1 MTPLKFS
8 QHVGRDFL
16 PSVFLG
22 GEGRERAVRQTAAE
36 IREAHLLM
44 LSKISLAERS
54 TFVTRR
60 CLELWVISD
69 SVNHQEKNQA
79 GQKNATKRVRN
90 DHARAREPPEGER
103 ERERRIAWATA
114 VAYVHAMDS
123 GSFFPAR
130 QFSGYATCLKIPTNL
145 KLVST

>member
-103 ERERRIAWATA
+103 ERERERDESHGQPQSPMCTLWTVA
-114 VAYVHAMDS
+114 VFS
-123 GSFFPAR
+123 LPAN
-130 QFSGYATCLKIPTNL
+130 F
-145 KLVST
+145 LVMRPV

>member
-1 MTPLKFS
+1 M
-8 QHVGRDFL
+8 GRDFL

-103 ERERRIAWATA
+103 ERETNRMGNRSRLCARYGQWQ
-114 VAYVHAMDS
+114 
-123 GSFFPAR
+123 FFPCPPIFWLCDLFENTN
-130 QFSGYATCLKIPTNL
+130 QFKTCFNIIHM
-145 KLVST
+145 